1 MRTTIDLPDDL
12 LRRAKAT
19 AALRGIKLK
28 DFIANILAKALLEP
42 SEESVNIGR
51 GVPPPVMIPAS
62 GHPIPS
68 RTNAEIFDEFDR
80 EDDERLG

>member
-19 AALRGIKLK
+19 ADLRGVKLK
-28 DFIANILAKALLEP
+28 DFIAHILAKALLEP
-42 SEESVNIGR
+42 TEGNSNNGR
-51 GVPPPVMIPAS
+51 GVATPVMIPAS

-68 RTNAEIFDEFDR
+68 RRNAEIFDELDL
-80 EDDERLG
+80 EEDERLG